1 MMLRKMNEGNPEKE
15 LMDVFMV
22 FDKDG
27 SGTIS
32 PDELR
37 LGDHSVISVKLTDGE
52 MEGAIEAAPDTSAAG
67 EVDYDEF
74 IQFVLSD

>member
-1 MMLRKMNEGNPEKE
+1 MISKISWFQSLLSNGSACAAYFEGNPEKE

-32 PDELR
+32 PEAR
-37 LGDHSVISVKLTDGE
+37 GG
-52 MEGAIEAAPDTSAAG
+52 GAAAKFR
-67 EVDYDEF
+67 V
-74 IQFVLSD
+74 